1 MLSIFMSLLLNRFL
15 FGNLNQINK
24 RLKFGAQT
32 IEGFSKTM
40 TTIIT
45 NEISLQ
51 FLCYKQMII

>member
-1 MLSIFMSLLLNRFL
+1 MSLLLNRFL